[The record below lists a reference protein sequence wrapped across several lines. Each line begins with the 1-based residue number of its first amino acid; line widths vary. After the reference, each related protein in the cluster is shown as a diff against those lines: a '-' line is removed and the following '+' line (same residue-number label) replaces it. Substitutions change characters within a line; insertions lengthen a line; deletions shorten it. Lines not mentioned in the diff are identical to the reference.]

1 MKHAEK
7 KKIKISSILLFLLI
21 IVAIVLIIIIAVR
34 YSKRNENEKAVQEV
48 VAQIENI
55 QPTDTEQDIQYI
67 EYEGYQVIGTIRIS
81 KIDIEYP
88 ILAQS
93 TPDSLEKSI
102 TRVGDDIVNGEG
114 NLTLSGHN
122 YIDGSMFGRIDE
134 LEDGD
139 EIVITDLYGNEV
151 TYAVFDEYVTDPNDV
166 SVLESVEEGKKEI
179 TLITCTNGN
188 KNRLIIKAREV

>member
-1 MKHAEK
+1 MKHVEK
-7 KKIKISSILLFLLI
+7 KKIKISNILLFLLI
-21 IVAIVLIIIIAVR
+21 IIAIVLIVIIAIR
-34 YSKRNENEKAVQEV
+34 YSERNENEKAVKEV

-55 QPTDTEQDIQYI
+55 QSTDIEQDIQYI

-88 ILAQS
+88 ILAES
-93 TPDSLEKSI
+93 TPESLEKSI
-102 TRVGDDIVNGEG
+102 TRVGDGIVNGEG